1 MKRRLM
7 TALLAL
13 SILSIAPA
21 SAHEKF
27 RIIGKITR
35 VSSSV
40 LDVKQTKDG
49 KVILMFMPAKV
60 KVTQD
65 QKKGTIKDLKTGLSV
80 VVDAIGDDLDDL
92 EVVSVRIVPEP
103 PGKK

>member
-1 MKRRLM
+1 MKRRLI
-7 TALLAL
+7 TAILAL
-13 SILSIAPA
+13 SIVSIAPA

-49 KVILMFMPAKV
+49 KVILMFMPATITVMRNK
-60 KVTQD
+60 T
-65 QKKGTIKDLKTGLSV
+65 KGSMKDLKAGLNV

-92 EVVSVRIVPEP
+92 EVVTVRIVPP
-103 PGKK
+103 AAKKP

>member
-1 MKRRLM
+1 MKRCFFAVIIAVLI
-7 TALLAL
+7 AGV
-13 SILSIAPA
+13 APA

-49 KVILMFMPAKV
+49 KVILMFLPATIT
-60 KVTQD
+60 VTRD
-65 QKKGTIKDLKTGLSV
+65 KAKGTMKDLKVGLDV
-80 VVDAIGDDLDDL
+80 VVDAIGDDLEDL
-92 EVVSVRIVPEP
+92 EVVSVWIVPAVV
-103 PGKK
+103 KKQ